1 MVPTSASVFQT
12 NRALI
17 NPEPSF
23 PTSTFS
29 VKPLPVQKIQQTKP
43 HQHLHRQRNVTISYV
58 PLGKIELEDQK
69 SSPAIQ
75 PGFSF

>member
-1 MVPTSASVFQT
+1 VSSPHLFKKSS
-12 NRALI
+12 
-17 NPEPSF
+17 NPSPI
-23 PTSTFS
+23 STYAD
-29 VKPLPVQKIQQTKP
+29 KEMLP
-43 HQHLHRQRNVTISYV
+43 ISYV